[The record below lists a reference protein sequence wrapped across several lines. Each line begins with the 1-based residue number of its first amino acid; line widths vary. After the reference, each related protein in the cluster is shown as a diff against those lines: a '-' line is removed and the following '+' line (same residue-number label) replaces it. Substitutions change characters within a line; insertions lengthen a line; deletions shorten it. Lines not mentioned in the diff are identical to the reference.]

1 MDENIIARIPPN
13 DAQAEQA
20 VLGAMLVDKDAVLTV
35 IEILKP
41 EDFYRTEHVE
51 IYSAI
56 LDLYTKGSAIDILTV
71 KEQLRLRGKYDII
84 NGFEYLASLTNP
96 MFSINNVEH
105 YAKIVEEKSILRQLI
120 KSSSDISHKS
130 YDALEP
136 ASDILESAEKSIFN
150 IAQKKSEK
158 TYALVKDVLVDAF
171 DNLEKLASQE
181 GEVVGLSSGF
191 IELDNKT
198 LGFMPGQLV
207 IVAAR
212 PAMGKSAFALNILS
226 NVAIRNGKSA
236 VYFSL
241 EMSKEEL
248 LNRILAS
255 EAMVDSQKIKSG
267 KLDDEDWI
275 SLTNISG
282 TLSESKI
289 ILDDSAG
296 YSPLE
301 LRARC
306 RKLKLEYDIG
316 LIVIDYLQLMDAGRV
331 TSSRQQDI
339 SEISRALKILAREIG
354 VPIIALS
361 QLSRAPDQRVDHR
374 PMLSDLRESGS
385 IEQDA
390 DMVMFLYRDDY
401 YNPESEKKNITEVIL
416 AKNRSGQT
424 GTTELVWLSNYLKFG
439 NMDKFHWDVRSEK
452 WEVRNKKWEVWKTK
466 YAKQ

>member
-1 MDENIIARIPPN
+1 MEENIIARIPPN

-20 VLGAMLVDKDAVLTV
+20 VLGAMFVDKDAVLTV

-41 EDFYRTEHVE
+41 DDFYRTEHSE

-56 LDLYTKGSAIDILTV
+56 LDLYNQSKAIDLLTV
-71 KEQLRLRGKYDII
+71 KEQLRLRGKYDVI

-96 MFSINNVEH
+96 MFSVNNVEY

-120 KSSSDISHKS
+120 KASNDISHNS
-130 YDALEP
+130 YE
-136 ASDILESAEKSIFN
+136 ASEEASTILENAEKSVFN
-150 IAQKKSEK
+150 IAQKKTEK
-158 TYALVKDVLVDAF
+158 SYALVKDILIDTF
-171 DNLEKLASQE
+171 DNLEKLASQTE
-181 GEVVGLSSGF
+181 ETLGIPSGF
-191 IELDNKT
+191 KELDSKT
-198 LGFMPGQLV
+198 LGFAPGQLIV
-207 IVAAR
+207 VAAR
-212 PAMGKSAFALNILS
+212 PAMGKSAFALNILT
-226 NVAIRNGKSA
+226 NAALRANKAV

-255 EAMVDSQKIKSG
+255 EAMVDSVKIRSG
-267 KLDDEDWI
+267 KLEDEDWI
-275 SLTNISG
+275 SLTNVSG

-296 YSPLE
+296 YSPIE

-306 RKLKLEYDIG
+306 RKLKMEYDIG
-316 LIVIDYLQLMDAGRV
+316 LIVIDYLQLMDANK
-331 TSSRQQDI
+331 TSASRQQDI
-339 SEISRALKILAREIG
+339 SEISRSLKVLAREIG

-361 QLSRAPDQRVDHR
+361 QLSRAPEQRPDHR

-401 YNPESEKKNITEVIL
+401 YNPDTEKKNIAEVIL
-416 AKNRSGQT
+416 AKNRAGST
-424 GTTELVWLSNYLKFG
+424 GTVELIWLANYMKFG
-439 NMDKFHWDVRSEK
+439 NIDKFH
-452 WEVRNKKWEVWKTK
+452 
-466 YAKQ
+466 

>member
-1 MDENIIARIPPN
+1 
-13 DAQAEQA
+13 
-20 VLGAMLVDKDAVLTV
+20 MLVDKEAVLTV

-41 EDFYRTEHVE
+41 DDFYRNEHIE

-56 LDLYTKGSAIDILTV
+56 LDLYSASKAVDILTV
-71 KEQLRLRGKYDII
+71 KEQLRLRGKYDVI

-96 MFSINNVEH
+96 MFSVNNVEY

-120 KSSSDISHKS
+120 KASNEISHNSYEASSS
-130 YDALEP
+130 
-136 ASDILESAEKSIFN
+136 ASDILEGAEKAVFG
-150 IAQKKSEK
+150 IAQKKTEK
-158 TYALVKDVLVDAF
+158 TYALVKDVLVNTF
-171 DNLEKLASQE
+171 DNLEKLASQGDE
-181 GEVVGLSSGF
+181 IVGIPSGF
-191 IELDNKT
+191 KELDTKT
-198 LGFMPGQLV
+198 LGFTPGQL
-207 IVAAR
+207 IVLAAR
-212 PAMGKSAFALNILS
+212 PAMGKSAFALNILA
-226 NVAIRNGKSA
+226 NAAIRSNKPA

-255 EAMVDSQKIKSG
+255 EAMVDSQKIRSG

-296 YSPLE
+296 YTPLE

-316 LIVIDYLQLMDAGRV
+316 LIVVDYLQLMDASRV
-331 TSSRQQDI
+331 STSRQQDI
-339 SEISRALKILAREIG
+339 SEISRSLKVLAREIN

-361 QLSRAPDQRVDHR
+361 QLSRAPEQRPDHR

-401 YNPESEKKNITEVIL
+401 YNPDTEKKNIAEVIL
-416 AKNRSGQT
+416 AKNRAGST
-424 GTTELVWLSNYLKFG
+424 GTTELVWLGNYQKFG
-439 NMDKFHWDVRSEK
+439 NLDKYH
-452 WEVRNKKWEVWKTK
+452 
-466 YAKQ
+466 

>member
-1 MDENIIARIPPN
+1 MDENIITRIPPN

-20 VLGAMLVDKDAVLTV
+20 VLGAMLVDKEAVLTV
-35 IEILKP
+35 IELLKP
-41 EDFYRTEHVE
+41 EDFYRNEHIE

-56 LDLYTKGSAIDILTV
+56 LDLYAKGSAIDILTV

-96 MFSINNVEH
+96 MFSVNNVEY
-105 YAKIVEEKSILRQLI
+105 YAKIVSDKSVLRQLI
-120 KSSSDISHKS
+120 KATSDISHKS

-136 ASDILESAEKSIFN
+136 SSEILEGAEKAIFN
-150 IAQKKSEK
+150 IAQNKTEKS
-158 TYALVKDVLVDAF
+158 YALVKDVLMDTF
-171 DNLEKLASQE
+171 DNLERLAVQE
-181 GEVVGLSSGF
+181 EEIVGLPSGF
-191 IELDNKT
+191 KELDNKT
-198 LGFMPGQLV
+198 LGFMPGQLIV
-207 IVAAR
+207 VAAR

-248 LNRILAS
+248 LNRILSS
-255 EAMVDSQKIKSG
+255 EAMVDSQKIRSG
-267 KLDDEDWI
+267 KLAEEDWI
-275 SLTNISG
+275 SLNNISG
-282 TLSESKI
+282 ALAESKI

-316 LIVIDYLQLMDAGRV
+316 LIVIDYLQLMDAGKV
-331 TSSRQQDI
+331 SISRQQDI
-339 SEISRALKILAREIG
+339 SEISRSLKVLAREIG

-361 QLSRAPDQRVDHR
+361 QLSRAPEQRIDHR

-401 YNPESEKKNITEVIL
+401 YNSETEKKNIAEVIL
-416 AKNRSGQT
+416 AKNRAGQT
-424 GTTELVWLSNYLKFG
+424 GTTELVWLANYLKFG
-439 NMDKFHWDVRSEK
+439 NIDKYHL
-452 WEVRNKKWEVWKTK
+452 
-466 YAKQ
+466 

>member
-1 MDENIIARIPPN
+1 MEENIIARIPPN
-13 DAQAEQA
+13 DSQAEQA
-20 VLGAMLVDKDAVLTV
+20 VLGAMLVDKEAVLTV

-41 EDFYRTEHVE
+41 EDFYKTEHTE

-56 LDLYTKGSAIDILTV
+56 IDLYNQSSAIDILTV
-71 KEQLRLRGKYDII
+71 KEQLRLRGKYDVI

-96 MFSINNVEH
+96 MFSVNNVEY
-105 YAKIVEEKSILRQLI
+105 YAKIVEEKAILRQLI
-120 KSSSDISHKS
+120 KASNQMNHDS
-130 YDALEP
+130 YEAQES
-136 ASDILESAEKSIFN
+136 ASAILEKAEKAVFN
-150 IAQKKSEK
+150 IAQKKTEK
-158 TYALVKDVLVDAF
+158 TYALVKDVLVDTF
-171 DNLEKLASQE
+171 ENLERLASQTE
-181 GEVVGLSSGF
+181 EVLGIPSGF
-191 IELDNKT
+191 KELDNKT
-198 LGFMPGQLV
+198 LGFTPGQLI

-212 PAMGKSAFALNILS
+212 PAMGKSAFAINILS
-226 NVAIRNGKSA
+226 NAAMRAGKSA

-255 EAMVDSQKIKSG
+255 EAMVDSTKIRSG

-306 RKLKLEYDIG
+306 RKLKMEYDIG
-316 LIVIDYLQLMDAGRV
+316 LIVIDYLQLMNSDKVSA
-331 TSSRQQDI
+331 SRQQDI
-339 SEISRALKILAREIG
+339 SEISRSLKVLAREIG

-361 QLSRAPDQRVDHR
+361 QLSRAPEQRPDHR

-401 YNPESEKKNITEVIL
+401 YNPDTEKKNIAEVIL
-416 AKNRSGQT
+416 AKNRAGQT
-424 GTTELVWLSNYLKFG
+424 GTTELIWLGNYLKFG
-439 NMDKFHWDVRSEK
+439 NIDKFH
-452 WEVRNKKWEVWKTK
+452 
-466 YAKQ
+466 

>member
-1 MDENIIARIPPN
+1 MDENIIARVPPN

-20 VLGAMLVDKDAVLTV
+20 VLGAMLVDKEAVLTA

-41 EDFYRTEHVE
+41 EDFYRTEHIE

-56 LDLYTKGSAIDILTV
+56 LDLYAKSSAIDILTV
-71 KEQLRLRGKYDII
+71 KEQLRLRGKYDVI

-96 MFSINNVEH
+96 MFSVNNVEY

-120 KSSSDISHKS
+120 KATSDINHKS

-136 ASDILESAEKSIFN
+136 ASDILEGAEKAVFN

-158 TYALVKDVLVDAF
+158 SYALVKDVLVDTF
-171 DNLEKLASQE
+171 DNLEKLASNE
-181 GEVVGLSSGF
+181 NEVVGLPSGF
-191 IELDNKT
+191 RELDNKT
-198 LGFMPGQLV
+198 LGFMPGQLI

-226 NVAIRNGKSA
+226 NAAIRNGKSA

-255 EAMVDSQKIKSG
+255 EGMVDSQKIRSG

-316 LIVIDYLQLMDAGRV
+316 LIVIDYLQLMEAGRV
-331 TSSRQQDI
+331 TTSRQQDI
-339 SEISRALKILAREIG
+339 SEISRALKILAREIN

-401 YNPESEKKNITEVIL
+401 YNPETEKKNIAEVIL

-424 GTTELVWLSNYLKFG
+424 GTTELVWLNNYLKFG
-439 NMDKFHWDVRSEK
+439 NIDKYH
-452 WEVRNKKWEVWKTK
+452 
-466 YAKQ
+466 

>member
-1 MDENIIARIPPN
+1 MEENIIARIPPN

-41 EDFYRTEHVE
+41 ADFYKTEHAE

-56 LDLYTKGSAIDILTV
+56 LDLYNQSSAIDILTV
-71 KEQLRLRGKYDII
+71 KEQLRLRGKYDVI

-96 MFSINNVEH
+96 MFSVNNVEY
-105 YAKIVEEKSILRQLI
+105 YAKIVEEKAILRQLI
-120 KSSSDISHKS
+120 KASNDITHNS

-136 ASDILESAEKSIFN
+136 ASDILEKAEKSVFD
-150 IAQKKSEK
+150 IAQKKTDKS
-158 TYALVKDVLVDAF
+158 YSLVKDVLVDTF
-171 DNLEKLASQE
+171 ENLEKLAAQ
-181 GEVVGLSSGF
+181 GEEVLGIPSGF
-191 IELDNKT
+191 KELDSKT
-198 LGFMPGQLV
+198 LGFAPGQLI

-226 NVAIRNGKSA
+226 NAALRAGKAA

-255 EAMVDSQKIKSG
+255 EAMVDSVKIRSG

-275 SLTNISG
+275 SLTNVSG

-306 RKLKLEYDIG
+306 RKLKMEFDIG
-316 LIVIDYLQLMDAGRV
+316 LIVIDYLQLMDADRS
-331 TSSRQQDI
+331 TASRQQDI
-339 SEISRALKILAREIG
+339 SEISRSLKVLAREIG

-361 QLSRAPDQRVDHR
+361 QLSRAPEQRPDHR

-401 YNPESEKKNITEVIL
+401 YNPDTEKKNIAEVIL
-416 AKNRSGQT
+416 AKNRAGQT
-424 GTTELVWLSNYLKFG
+424 GTTELIWLANYLKFG
-439 NMDKFHWDVRSEK
+439 NIDKFH
-452 WEVRNKKWEVWKTK
+452 
-466 YAKQ
+466 